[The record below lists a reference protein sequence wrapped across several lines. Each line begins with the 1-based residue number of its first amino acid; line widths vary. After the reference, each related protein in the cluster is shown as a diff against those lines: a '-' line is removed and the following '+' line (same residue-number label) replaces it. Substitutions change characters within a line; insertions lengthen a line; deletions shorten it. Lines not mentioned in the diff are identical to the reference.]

1 MTESKGALRLDEL
14 AYELEK
20 AKQMEDSA
28 RRQRVAIEE
37 QLAQLA
43 GTKDEG
49 SHTAKGEY
57 YKVTTVAGFTRT
69 LNPDKWEHVKKR
81 IPESISANV
90 VRTKLEVDTKQLK
103 SLQQFDPEH
112 YRIVAEAITT
122 KPKKVGVRL
131 QRLEVK

>member
-14 AYELEK
+14 AYELET
-20 AKQMEDSA
+20 AKQIEDAA

-37 QLAQLA
+37 KLSQLA

-49 SHTAKGEY
+49 SHTVKGEY
-57 YKVTTVAGFTRT
+57 YKVTTVAGYTRT
-69 LNPDKWEHVKKR
+69 LDPDKWEEVRKR

-90 VRTKLEVDTKQLK
+90 IRIKQKIDTKQLK
-103 SLQQFDPEH
+103 TLQQLDPTH
-112 YRIVAEAITT
+112 YNMVAQAITT

-131 QRLEVK
+131 QRLESN